1 MSREN
6 IFLIGFMSSGKSK
19 IGRQL
24 AKKLNRTF
32 IDLDAAIEKKEGR
45 SISEIFEKEGEEAFR
60 LLETNALKD
69 IEENASLVLALGGGT
84 PCYHDNIQLIKEK
97 GKSIYL
103 KIDEGI
109 LIGRLRQ
116 DLGKRPLIKDLNNEQ
131 VSEFVK
137 TKLQER
143 EEVYLKADHV
153 LEDNNPTPAKLIEL
167 LKLS

>member
-24 AKKLNRTF
+24 AKKLNRSF
-32 IDLDAAIEKKEGR
+32 LDLDQEIERKEGR
-45 SISEIFEKEGEEAFR
+45 SIAEIFEQEGEEAFR
-60 LLETNALKD
+60 LLESAALNEIAED
-69 IEENASLVLALGGGT
+69 ASLVLALGGGT
-84 PCYHDNIQLIKEK
+84 PCFNDNLVIIKEK
-97 GKSIYL
+97 GTSVYL
-103 KIDEGI
+103 KVDPGI
-109 LIGRLRQ
+109 LIGRLKQ
-116 DLGKRPLIKDLNNEQ
+116 DIGKRPLIKDLNQEQ
-131 VSEFVK
+131 LSEFVN

-143 EEVYLKADHV
+143 EDFYEKADHV